1 MPVLRIGAM
10 TSLKRLLRDFRRRM
24 RLSDAPSPAL
34 AEYILS
40 FCAESPDGL
49 EYAKTHI
56 ERLARTLK
64 ITPQGGAAD
73 SVLEMGA
80 YMQITPA
87 LKNILGYNEVRG
99 CYLGPLG
106 ETDAKTVKSTTGE
119 SFSCL
124 VDLFDAER
132 DRYPYADGR
141 FAAVVCC
148 ELLEH
153 LAEDPMHMAAE
164 INRILR
170 PGGRLVLS
178 TPNICALRSVSAIL
192 RGNHPGINSQYTARK
207 GGNEAEPR
215 HAREYTPGEVRKL
228 FAAAGF
234 AVERL
239 ETGPYGFETAE
250 DHGAVREFLQR
261 EGFSTHLRDACIH
274 AVGRKTGPAKQRY
287 PDWLYA

>member
-1 MPVLRIGAM
+1 MKRIFRG
-10 TSLKRLLRDFRRRM
+10 FRRRT
-24 RLSDAPSPAL
+24 RLSEASTSAL

-40 FCAESPDGL
+40 YCAESVETL

-56 ERLARTLK
+56 ERLARTLE
-64 ITPQGGAAD
+64 IVPQGGEAD

-106 ETDAKTVKSTTGE
+106 DVDAKTVNSTTGE

-124 VDLFDAER
+124 VDLFNAER
-132 DRYPYADGR
+132 DRYPYDDGR

-164 INRILR
+164 INRILH

-178 TPNICALRSVSAIL
+178 TPNICSLRAVSAVL
-192 RGNHPGINSQYTARK
+192 RGGHPGLYCQYTTRK

-228 FAAAGF
+228 FEAAGF

-239 ETGPYGFETAE
+239 ETGPYGFESSE
-250 DHGAVREFLQR
+250 DHGAVRELLHR
-261 EGFSTHLRDACIH
+261 GGFSTHLRDACIH
-274 AVGRKTGPAKQRY
+274 AVGKKIGPVKQRY
-287 PDWLYA
+287 PVWLYA

>member
-1 MPVLRIGAM
+1 MA
-10 TSLKRLLRDFRRRM
+10 SLQRLLGSFRRRV
-24 RLSDAPSPAL
+24 RLAETPTSAL
-34 AEYILS
+34 AAYILS

-49 EYAKTHI
+49 AYAKTHI
-56 ERLARTLK
+56 ERLARTLE
-64 ITPQGGAAD
+64 ITPKGGQTD
-73 SVLEMGA
+73 SALEMGA

-87 LKNILGYNEVRG
+87 LKHILGYGEVRG

-106 ETDAKTVKSTTGE
+106 ETHAKTVRSTAGE

-124 VDLFDAER
+124 VDLFNAER

-153 LAEDPMHMAAE
+153 LAEDPMRMAAE

-178 TPNICALRSVSAIL
+178 TPNICALRSVAAIL
-192 RGNHPGINSQYTARK
+192 RGRHPGVCSQYTARK

-215 HAREYTPGEVRKL
+215 HAREYTPGEVGKL

-239 ETGPYGFETAE
+239 ETGAYGFETSE
-250 DHGAVREFLQR
+250 DHGAVRELLQR
-261 EGFSTHLRDACIH
+261 EGFSPHLRDACIH
-274 AVGRKTGPAKQRY
+274 AVGRKTGPVKQRY
-287 PDWLYA
+287 PGWLYA